1 MSSERTGLI
10 LRGQLLKVGSREV
23 TPKGSDAFT
32 VYEARLLSEAR
43 IHIVTFYD
51 QNEMV
56 GALRSYK
63 IGQVIEVPVYGR
75 ARNNNVHLHFDR
87 SEPQPADGSAAK
99 AAA

>member
-1 MSSERTGLI
+1 MSSERTGLL

-32 VYEARLLSEAR
+32 VFEARMLADAR

-51 QNEMV
+51 QAEMV
-56 GALRSYK
+56 RALSAYK

-75 ARNNNVHLHFDR
+75 ARNNNVHLHYDR
-87 SEPQPADGSAAK
+87 SDPLADSSAAK